1 MLSRLLLIYAVVEV
15 AVIFALVSTIGW
27 GWTLLVLLAT
37 FLLGWGVL
45 APLAGSQLI
54 DRIGRLR
61 SGLTDPRRGHRPLAG
76 DAASDGALV
85 TLATVL
91 VLIPGVVSTA
101 FGVLLLLPPV
111 RSVAGPGLTAVAVR
125 RFQRRVPGI
134 SYATAFRTD
143 FDSAEDRDYIDGE
156 VVDVQDFRR
165 PAAPSDA
172 VRGGFPG
179 RPDWD

>member
-45 APLAGSQLI
+45 APMAGWQLI

-61 SGLTDPRRGHRPLAG
+61 FGLTDPRWGHRPLAG

-101 FGVLLLLPPV
+101 LGVLLLMRPV
-111 RSVAGPGLTAVAVR
+111 RAIAGPGLAALAVR
-125 RFQRRVPGI
+125 RLQRRIPRV
-134 SYATAFRTD
+134 SYVTTSRTEARP
-143 FDSAEDRDYIDGE
+143 AEDPDYIDGE
-156 VVDVQDFRR
+156 VIDVRDIAR
-165 PAAPSDA
+165 PASPNDP

-179 RPDWD
+179 RPGWD

>member
-45 APLAGSQLI
+45 APMAGWQLI

-61 SGLTDPRRGHRPLAG
+61 FGLTDPRS
-76 DAASDGALV
+76 AASDGALV

-91 VLIPGVVSTA
+91 VLIPGVASTA
-101 FGVLLLLPPV
+101 LGVLLLMRPV
-111 RSVAGPGLTAVAVR
+111 RAIAGPGLTAIAMR
-125 RFQRRVPGI
+125 RLQRRIPRV
-134 SYATAFRTD
+134 SYVTTSRTEAR
-143 FDSAEDRDYIDGE
+143 SAEDPDYIDGE
-156 VVDVQDFRR
+156 VIDVRDVAR
-165 PAAPSDA
+165 PVSPNDP